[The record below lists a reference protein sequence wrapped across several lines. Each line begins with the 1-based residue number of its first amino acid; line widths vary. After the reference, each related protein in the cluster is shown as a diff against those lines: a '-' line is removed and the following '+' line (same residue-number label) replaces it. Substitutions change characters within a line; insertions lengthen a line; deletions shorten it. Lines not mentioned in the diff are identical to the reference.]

1 MYKEKKEEIFYAESE
16 CFSTAAKTT
25 TWSTYFPVS
34 FTLTSLFPFVSSVTL
49 VNVARNRNT
58 GTPTL
63 IFELWRTA
71 LCKEPF
77 SHTGN
82 LFSTCHYFK
91 ICCRIWI
98 ELHVLLLSTRTFKT
112 SSVFFYKYVINSFF
126 LSMLFAG
133 RDRSVVLG
141 WEQNSLKKRCTIQLS
156 ELLFI
161 SLYIWAIC
169 SFLLLPLGEEGW

>member
-63 IFELWRTA
+63 IFEL
-71 LCKEPF
+71 
-77 SHTGN
+77 
-82 LFSTCHYFK
+82 
-91 ICCRIWI
+91 
-98 ELHVLLLSTRTFKT
+98 
-112 SSVFFYKYVINSFF
+112 
-126 LSMLFAG
+126 
-133 RDRSVVLG
+133 
-141 WEQNSLKKRCTIQLS
+141 
-156 ELLFI
+156 
-161 SLYIWAIC
+161 
-169 SFLLLPLGEEGW
+169 